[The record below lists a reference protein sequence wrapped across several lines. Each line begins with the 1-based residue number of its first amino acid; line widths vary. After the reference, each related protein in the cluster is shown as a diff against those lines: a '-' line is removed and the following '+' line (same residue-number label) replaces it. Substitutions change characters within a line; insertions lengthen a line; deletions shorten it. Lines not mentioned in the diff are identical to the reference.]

1 MAIFL
6 DPTID
11 YAFKRVFGNQAY
23 PEITIS
29 FINSLIKSLWEIP
42 VETVEFLDT
51 VNQPETQELK
61 YSVVDVR
68 CTDQLK
74 RQFII
79 EIQVRPQKFFSK
91 RIQFYGAQA
100 ITRQMKTRQSFDAIM
115 PVILIS
121 ILDFDMIPHDEYINN
136 YSLQHDVHHS
146 RELDLVSYIFIELK
160 KFNIQLDEL
169 TTIEDQWIYFI
180 KYANDLQSIPKELA
194 TNHEIEE
201 AFELLKQGNLNESEL
216 ASYDR
221 AVDARRVDMD
231 ALETA
236 KAAGKAEGEQ
246 KAKIE
251 LAKKLLKIMSV
262 EKVTEMTGLSINELA
277 TL

>member
-1 MAIFL
+1 MAMFL

-11 YAFKRVFGNQAY
+11 FAFKRVFGNQAY

-29 FINSLIKSLWEIP
+29 LINSLVKSIWETP
-42 VETVEFLDT
+42 VTKIEFLDT
-51 VNQPETQELK
+51 VNQPDTQELK
-61 YSVVDVR
+61 YSIVDVR

-100 ITRQMKTRQSFDAIM
+100 ITRQMKARDSFEAIV

-121 ILDFDMIPHDEYINN
+121 ILDFDMIPHVEYINN
-136 YSLQHDVHHS
+136 YSLQHDVYHS
-146 RELDLVSYIFIELK
+146 RELDLVSYVFIELK
-160 KFNIQLDEL
+160 KFNKKLSEL
-169 TTIEDQWIYFI
+169 QTIEEQWIYFI
-180 KYANDLQSIPKELA
+180 KYANELQSIPKELA
-194 TNHEIEE
+194 VNHEIEE

-216 ASYDR
+216 ATYDR
-221 AVDARRVDMD
+221 AVDARRIDLD

-236 KAAGKAEGEQ
+236 EARGEY

-251 LAKKLLKIMSV
+251 MAKKLLFDLQLSV
-262 EKVTEMTGLSINELA
+262 EQVATATGLSVDELA
-277 TL
+277 KL